1 MQLNKDINW
10 RYIKFSIK
18 TPGFNESHTISG
30 LYNESKENKI
40 NIPKDIFKSEI
51 IAGDLNDLES
61 GLILGNK
68 NQNKKDRII

>member
-1 MQLNKDINW
+1 M
-10 RYIKFSIK
+10 
-18 TPGFNESHTISG
+18 
-30 LYNESKENKI
+30 NESKENKI

-61 GLILGNK
+61 GLIWGNK